1 MRREGKP
8 GGLLESILVD
18 PTGKDVIGRGQARKV
33 LNSRLTGLIR
43 RLSIGYGVE
52 NSQEQSARSVKGR
65 NDVVRRAAQKAVWT
79 GFIARDHRDNR
90 GPCLGAF
97 FYDAFSRQTIISK
110 HFLFSCTRG
119 KGRVRRGEC

>member
-8 GGLLESILVD
+8 GGLLESVLVD
-18 PTGKDVIGRGQARKV
+18 PTGKEIIERGQARKI

-65 NDVVRRAAQKAVWT
+65 NDVVRRAAQKVVWT
-79 GFIARDHRDNR
+79 GYVARDHRDIR
-90 GPCLGAF
+90 GPYLGAF
-97 FYDAFSRQTIISK
+97 FTMLALVCQCFFSPIA
-110 HFLFSCTRG
+110 
-119 KGRVRRGEC
+119 